1 MRQAPGHK
9 GSESELNLLGD
20 ICRCSG
26 YFLLDMN
33 PGMINYEVLNN
44 HGGGIMENTKTEEQD
59 IVVVAEAD
67 IQFMNLST
75 SHDTCSCRCIDHCS
89 CDCDRCSWH
98 TLDS

>member
-1 MRQAPGHK
+1 MLKMQVAYLQYIRNGFH
-9 GSESELNLLGD
+9 
-20 ICRCSG
+20 
-26 YFLLDMN
+26 
-33 PGMINYEVLNN
+33 VNN

-75 SHDTCSCRCIDHCS
+75 SHDTCSCRCINHCS

-98 TLDS
+98 TVDS